1 MTDFFAS
8 FSDILNLIDSY
19 VWGMPLIVI
28 LLGTGVLLTIRLAF
42 LQFTHLPRALKLAF
56 SKSDETAEG
65 DISHFKALMTAL
77 AATIGT
83 GNIAGVAIAIASGGP
98 GAVFW
103 MWITALLGMSL
114 KYGEALLAVKYRV
127 KDAKGEMLG
136 GPMYALERGLGIK
149 WLGILFAIFGSIAA
163 FGIGN
168 MVQANSVADALNETF
183 TLPTWAAGLIMASL
197 TAAVILGGIQ
207 RIGSVTG
214 FLVPFMAII
223 YAIGALVIL
232 ALHIDRIPSALS
244 LIVTHAF
251 SPTAAAGGFAGS
263 VVRETIRWGISKGL
277 FSNEA
282 GLGSAPI
289 AAAAAKTSNPMR
301 QALVSMTGTFIDTII
316 VCSMTALVILC
327 TGVWTHVGED
337 GAALTGA
344 PLTVT
349 AFRVGLPGIWGGMIV
364 SCGILLFAYSTIL
377 GWCYYGEKCIEYLFG
392 LAAVL
397 PYRIVWVLFI
407 LLGATRKLDT
417 VWAFSDIM
425 NALMALPNLIALIF
439 LSGVIVKET
448 RSLDKETK
456 PPL

>member
-1 MTDFFAS
+1 MNDLSARI
-8 FSDILNLIDSY
+8 SDILNLIGGY
-19 VWGMPLIVI
+19 VWGAPLIVI
-28 LLGTGVLLTIRLAF
+28 LLGTGILLTIRLAF
-42 LQFTHLPRALKLAF
+42 LQFTYLPRALKLAF

-103 MWITALLGMSL
+103 MWITALLGMAV
-114 KYGEALLAVKYRV
+114 KYGEGLLAVKYRV

-136 GPMYALERGLGIK
+136 GPMYALERGLGLK

-168 MVQANSVADALNETF
+168 MVQANSVADALNESF
-183 TLPTWAAGLIMASL
+183 RMPTWIAGGVMALL
-197 TAAVILGGIQ
+197 TAAVVLGGIK
-207 RIGSVTG
+207 RIGTVTG
-214 FLVPFMAII
+214 FLVPFMAVI
-223 YAIGALVIL
+223 YIIGALVIVI
-232 ALHIDRIPSALS
+232 LHIHQIPAAFAM
-244 LIVTHAF
+244 IFTHAF

-263 VVRETIRWGISKGL
+263 AVRETIRWGISRGL

-301 QALVSMTGTFIDTII
+301 QALVSMSGTFIDTIV

-327 TGVWTHVGED
+327 TGVWMQTGAD

-392 LAAVL
+392 LGAVF
-397 PYRIVWVLFI
+397 PYRILWVLFVW
-407 LLGATRKLDT
+407 LGATRQLDS

-439 LSGVIVKET
+439 LSGVIVRETQNWKKEFK
-448 RSLDKETK
+448 RR
-456 PPL
+456 P